1 MTPQFVAGICSFLGA
16 LLFVGAGFF
25 LAKHLLALDKGKLEQ
40 EIQTIKEREKFVQ
53 EEIIKE
59 KLSFKKYIDRSRQKN
74 AAFKKATQKRIFDLM
89 AKLKRLNA
97 VLGDYKERLD
107 DLVVDVTRTDSEKV
121 LLQEA
126 LENTKKDLKDIAD
139 IENENKALNRELEQ
153 IKSQLKEIDHL
164 QAENQALNEKL
175 TEMENLKAQ
184 VEAMKAE
191 KVRANNAAKF
201 SEELLQPKKSSS
213 EEIAHPE
220 IVPGRE
226 GLGQVF
232 RFLVDQISR
241 LEGSRGVVVADKQGL
256 LVAGI
261 GDYKDSMAGLATI
274 CPDVANIISGLI
286 PFGDIDIIRI
296 TNIHN
301 LTITMLPF
309 ELDSE
314 KLVLTTLAKGEGP
327 TRETITRFTQQALV
341 S

>member
-25 LAKHLLALDKGKLEQ
+25 LAKHLISLDKGRLEQ
-40 EIQTIKEREKFVQ
+40 EIQTIKEREEFVQ
-53 EEIIKE
+53 EEIVKE

-74 AAFKKATQKRIFDLM
+74 AAYKKASQKRIFELM
-89 AKLKRLNA
+89 ARLKRLNSI
-97 VLGDYKERLD
+97 LGDYKERLD
-107 DLVVDVTRTDSEKV
+107 DLAVDITRTDSEKV

-126 LENTKKDLKDIAD
+126 LENTKKDLKDMTD
-139 IENENKALNRELEQ
+139 LENENKALDRELEQ
-153 IKSQLKEIDHL
+153 LKSQLKKIDHL

-175 TEMENLKAQ
+175 TEMEDLKGQIDAL
-184 VEAMKAE
+184 KAE
-191 KVRANNAAKF
+191 KVRANNAVKF
-201 SEELLQPKKSSS
+201 SEELQQPKKSSS
-213 EEIAHPE
+213 EEIAHLE
-220 IVPGRE
+220 VVPQRE

-232 RFLVDQISR
+232 RFLVDQISK

-256 LVAGI
+256 LVAGN

-274 CPDVANIISGLI
+274 CPDVANIISDLI
-286 PFGDIDIIRI
+286 PFGDIEIIRI

-327 TRETITRFTQQALV
+327 TRETITQFTQKAIA